1 MSFADL
7 AKKRNSRINNKF
19 KLNNDIE
26 HNNDDKNKN
35 NNYNPSNDSDIETK
49 REDFND
55 DEYLYS
61 INDDLEVRK
70 NSKKGRGI
78 YAKNSFTAGI
88 LHYYYSNTPH
98 SYFDVIGT
106 TICTLKSL
114 SVLHSDYL
122 NYKCSYSFLSI
133 DEKFNDRNQLVKSD
147 KEKLSACT
155 ACKKVKYASKVKSLL
170 LIYNFN

>member
-35 NNYNPSNDSDIETK
+35 NNYNPSNDSDIEAK

-78 YAKNSFTAGI
+78 YAKKSFTAGI
-88 LHYYYSNTPH
+88 LHYYCYSNTP
-98 SYFDVIGT
+98 
-106 TICTLKSL
+106 SL
-114 SVLHSDYL
+114 I
-122 NYKCSYSFLSI
+122 F
-133 DEKFNDRNQLVKSD
+133 
-147 KEKLSACT
+147 
-155 ACKKVKYASKVKSLL
+155 
-170 LIYNFN
+170 

>member
-26 HNNDDKNKN
+26 HNN
-35 NNYNPSNDSDIETK
+35 NYNSNLNNDSDIETK